1 MAHVSARIQSVAIV
15 LLVLSAL
22 IPPAGAASTSLVA
35 PGGGIVFTFS
45 SGWATGM
52 LAADTLEA
60 HGMRGTF
67 YVSSGL
73 LRQGSYYAAYLSA
86 AEVASLATRG
96 HDVESM
102 TVTAPDLT
110 TLDATRLAHELSSSK
125 ASLETIT
132 GRAVDHLAYPFG
144 ATNDAVASATAAH
157 YASGRTISWTID
169 DFGGSVD
176 AHHLPAFIMRKE
188 TSLGEAKWIVD
199 QAVARNV
206 VIVLSFERIVA
217 SPGTYDWTQADLDA
231 LAAYVQAK
239 GVRVRTVS
247 ELVTGAPPAPV
258 TPTTTPGASRGAV
271 VFTFDDGPSNHVL
284 AAKILADRGARGTFY
299 VMSDCPRSEIS
310 TPECLSPKQVKA
322 LSAAGHDIESH
333 TVLHRDLTLLSPTA
347 LRSELTN
354 AQTALQRLTGK
365 PVVHLAYPYGAHNAV
380 VRTQA
385 DVTYATGRIYLTNP
399 APEDLPA
406 LLAQSGADPMLIP
419 GIGVTMATSLARAK
433 AYVDHAASS
442 NVTIVLA
449 FHDIVSPPA
458 DPYSWSPS
466 DLAALADHAKARGVP
481 IRTMAQAYG
490 G

>member
-1 MAHVSARIQSVAIV
+1 MAQVSARIQSVAIV

-22 IPPAGAASTSLVA
+22 IPPAGAASTSLAA

-73 LRQGSYYAAYLSA
+73 LRQDPYYTAYLSA

-110 TLDATRLAHELSSSK
+110 TLDATRLAHELSASK
-125 ASLETIT
+125 ASLEAIT
-132 GRAVDHLAYPFG
+132 GREVKHLAYPYG
-144 ATNDAVASATAAH
+144 GVNDAVAAATAAR
-157 YASGRTISWTID
+157 YASGRTISWTIA

-176 AHHLPAFIMRKE
+176 AYHLPAFIMRKA

-206 VIVLSFERIVA
+206 VVVLSFERITA
-217 SPGTYDWTQADLDA
+217 SPGTYDWTPADLDA

-239 GVRVRTVS
+239 GVRARTIS
-247 ELVTGAPPAPV
+247 ELVTGAPPPA
-258 TPTTTPGASRGAV
+258 TTTTIPASRGAV
-271 VFTFDDGPSNHVL
+271 VFTFDDGPPNHVA

-299 VMSDCPRSEIS
+299 IIADCPHSELP

-322 LSAAGHDIESH
+322 LSAAGHDVESH
-333 TVLHRDLTLLSPTA
+333 TVLHPDLTLLDPTA
-347 LRSELTN
+347 LQRELTN
-354 AQTALQRLTGK
+354 AQTKLQQLVGK

-380 VRTQA
+380 VRAQA
-385 DVTYATGRIYLTNP
+385 DVTYATGRLYLTNP
-399 APEDLPA
+399 APEDLPT
-406 LLAQSGADPMLIP
+406 LLAQSGTDPMLVP
-419 GIGVTMATSLARAK
+419 GIGVTTATSLTRAQ
-433 AYVDHAASS
+433 AYVDYAASR
-442 NVTIVLA
+442 NVTIVLS
-449 FHDIVSPPA
+449 FHNIVSPPT
-458 DPYSWSPS
+458 DPYSWSPT
-466 DLAALADHAKARGVP
+466 DLAALADHAKARGIP
-481 IRTMAQAYG
+481 IKTMAQAYG